1 MIDGLKTICSNYGL
15 GNARK
20 EYKIITEV
28 FLYKFLNDK
37 FLHEAR
43 KQTRNSKNSKT
54 LEQDIQK
61 MSDNDYEYM
70 LEKIGERAA
79 KLKKNAFYQLPV

>member
-1 MIDGLKTICSNYGL
+1 MTNHLEHTQKTKELIDGLKTICSNYGL
-15 GNARK
+15 GNAGF

-43 KQTRNSKNSKT
+43 NAKQIFR
-54 LEQDIQK
+54 I
-61 MSDNDYEYM
+61 
-70 LEKIGERAA
+70 
-79 KLKKNAFYQLPV
+79 